1 MDLRVQGERPK
12 TVQELK
18 ELHQRKLKAAA
29 FSFVDE
35 RFPTK
40 PAALRAVEFCCFKYR
55 STLDYQVELLQNLHV
70 SNRIEPASEPITP
83 VKKKKV
89 SRNPLNIIF
98 NINFIKFVLFF
109 KKNVF

>member
-29 FSFVDE
+29 FSFVDG

-40 PAALRAVEFCCFKYR
+40 PAALRAVGLCCFKYR

-70 SNRIEPASEPITP
+70 SNGIEPASEPITP
-83 VKKKKV
+83 VKKV